1 MYATVYGLGKLFF
14 IYLII
19 LAIQAYVV
27 ITYTLHWKEHKKWI
41 PTFNDDDPKERES
54 LEKFI
59 NEKIQMLK
67 KKFESMSTNEF
78 LTYLMAD
85 EKNRIF
91 DYKDKKLYIFLW
103 EKVKLLDGK
112 YEFINRGYATQ
123 ETIDVPF
130 SDLVKKNN
138 YQVPFNEFKSQVV
151 VADMLYSL
159 NDRNINDGYKYY
171 WYDPIYKELVQ
182 KKSYAVQLKSKDFD
196 AFIGT
201 GFNIK
206 SISKEYSEIYYEN
219 IYKDRLYPISFFMFI
234 GSFLVYSF
242 IKENN
247 FWKVVILFLLIP
259 NIYILYYLNITED
272 VSSVEQEESRLK
284 AINDGVLSISFLV
297 SVNIF
302 ILNSL
307 ASNKNLINKP
317 IFLESSVI
325 FSLSLLLLLFSIY
338 KQTNFNSIA
347 DMKSNR
353 ITKQLTFNLVVY
365 YNLFIVINYL
375 LFIAKENQI
384 LKLK

>member
-41 PTFNDDDPKERES
+41 STFNDNDPKERNE
-54 LEKFI
+54 LEKVI
-59 NEKIQMLK
+59 NDKIQELK
-67 KKFESMSTNEF
+67 KKFEKESTNDF
-78 LTYLMAD
+78 INYLLD

-91 DYKDKKLYIFLW
+91 EYKGNKLYIFMW
-103 EKVKLLDGK
+103 EKVKMVDGN
-112 YEFINRGYATQ
+112 YDFISNIHVKQDDIGVR
-123 ETIDVPF
+123 F
-130 SDLVKKNN
+130 SDLVKKNI
-138 YQVPFNEFKSQVV
+138 YQVPFNEFKPENVI
-151 VADMLYSL
+151 ADMLYSL

-182 KKSYAVQLKSKDFD
+182 KKSFAIQLKKKDYD
-196 AFIGT
+196 GFIGA

-272 VSSVEQEESRLK
+272 VSSIEQEESRLK

>member
-41 PTFNDDDPKERES
+41 STFNDDDPKERNE
-54 LEKFI
+54 LEKVI
-59 NEKIQMLK
+59 NDKIQELK
-67 KKFESMSTNEF
+67 KKFEKESTNDF
-78 LTYLMAD
+78 INYLLD

-91 DYKDKKLYIFLW
+91 DYKGNKLYIFMW
-103 EKVKLLDGK
+103 EKVKMVDGN
-112 YEFINRGYATQ
+112 YDFISNIHVKQDDIGVR
-123 ETIDVPF
+123 F
-130 SDLVKKNN
+130 SDLVKKNI
-138 YQVPFNEFKSQVV
+138 YQVPFNEFKPENVI
-151 VADMLYSL
+151 ADMLYSL

-171 WYDPIYKELVQ
+171 WYDPIYRELVQ
-182 KKSYAVQLKSKDFD
+182 KKSFAIQLKKKDYD
-196 AFIGT
+196 GFIGA

-206 SISKEYSEIYYEN
+206 SISKEYSEIYYDN

-272 VSSVEQEESRLK
+272 VSSVEQEETRLK

-338 KQTNFNSIA
+338 KQTNFNNIA

>member
-41 PTFNDDDPKERES
+41 STFNEDDPKERNE
-54 LEKFI
+54 LEKVI
-59 NEKIQMLK
+59 NDKIQELK
-67 KKFESMSTNEF
+67 KKFEKESTNDF
-78 LTYLMAD
+78 INYLLD

-91 DYKDKKLYIFLW
+91 DYKGNKLYIFMW
-103 EKVKLLDGK
+103 EKVKMVDGN
-112 YEFINRGYATQ
+112 YDFISNIHVKQDDIGVR
-123 ETIDVPF
+123 F
-130 SDLVKKNN
+130 SDLVKKNI
-138 YQVPFNEFKSQVV
+138 YQVPFNEFKPENVI
-151 VADMLYSL
+151 ADMLYSL

-171 WYDPIYKELVQ
+171 WYDPIYRELVQ
-182 KKSYAVQLKSKDFD
+182 KKSFAIQLKKKDYD
-196 AFIGT
+196 GFIGA

-206 SISKEYSEIYYEN
+206 SISKEYSEIYYDN

-272 VSSVEQEESRLK
+272 VSSVEQEETRLK

>member
-41 PTFNDDDPKERES
+41 STFNDDDPKERNE
-54 LEKFI
+54 LEKVI
-59 NEKIQMLK
+59 NDKIQELK
-67 KKFESMSTNEF
+67 KKFEKESTNDF
-78 LTYLMAD
+78 INYLLD

-91 DYKDKKLYIFLW
+91 DYKGNKLYIFMW
-103 EKVKLLDGK
+103 EKVKMVDGN
-112 YEFINRGYATQ
+112 YDFISNIHVKQDDIGVR
-123 ETIDVPF
+123 F
-130 SDLVKKNN
+130 SDLVKKNI
-138 YQVPFNEFKSQVV
+138 YQVPFNEFKPENVI
-151 VADMLYSL
+151 ADMLYSL

-171 WYDPIYKELVQ
+171 WYDPIYRELVQ
-182 KKSYAVQLKSKDFD
+182 KKSFAIQLKKKDYD
-196 AFIGT
+196 GFIGA

-206 SISKEYSEIYYEN
+206 SISKEYSEIYYDN

>member
-41 PTFNDDDPKERES
+41 STFNEDDPKERNE
-54 LEKFI
+54 LEKVI
-59 NEKIQMLK
+59 NDKIQELK
-67 KKFESMSTNEF
+67 KKFEKESTNDF
-78 LTYLMAD
+78 INYLLD

-91 DYKDKKLYIFLW
+91 DYKGNKLYIFMW
-103 EKVKLLDGK
+103 EKVKMVDGN
-112 YEFINRGYATQ
+112 YDFISNIHVKQDDIGVR
-123 ETIDVPF
+123 F
-130 SDLVKKNN
+130 SDLVKKNI
-138 YQVPFNEFKSQVV
+138 YQVPFNEFKPENVI
-151 VADMLYSL
+151 ADMLYSL

-171 WYDPIYKELVQ
+171 WYDPIYRELVQ
-182 KKSYAVQLKSKDFD
+182 KKSFAIQLKKKDYD
-196 AFIGT
+196 GFIGA

-206 SISKEYSEIYYEN
+206 SISKEYSEIYYDN

-272 VSSVEQEESRLK
+272 VSSVEQEETRLK

-338 KQTNFNSIA
+338 KQTNFNNIA

>member
-41 PTFNDDDPKERES
+41 STFNDDDPKERNE
-54 LEKFI
+54 LEKVI
-59 NEKIQMLK
+59 NDKIQELK
-67 KKFESMSTNEF
+67 KKFEKESTNDF
-78 LTYLMAD
+78 INYLLD

-91 DYKDKKLYIFLW
+91 DYKGNKLYIFMW
-103 EKVKLLDGK
+103 EKVKMVDGN
-112 YEFINRGYATQ
+112 YDFISNIHVKQDDIGVR
-123 ETIDVPF
+123 F
-130 SDLVKKNN
+130 SDLVKKNI
-138 YQVPFNEFKSQVV
+138 YQVPFNEFKPENVI
-151 VADMLYSL
+151 ADMLYSL

-182 KKSYAVQLKSKDFD
+182 KKSFAIQLKKKDYD
-196 AFIGT
+196 GFIGA

-272 VSSVEQEESRLK
+272 VSSIEQEESRLK

>member
-41 PTFNDDDPKERES
+41 TTFNDDDPKERNE
-54 LEKFI
+54 LEKVI
-59 NEKIQMLK
+59 NDKIQELK
-67 KKFESMSTNEF
+67 KKFEKESTNDF
-78 LTYLMAD
+78 INYLLD

-91 DYKDKKLYIFLW
+91 DYKGNKLYIFMW
-103 EKVKLLDGK
+103 EKVKMVDGN
-112 YEFINRGYATQ
+112 YDFISNIHVKQDDIGVR
-123 ETIDVPF
+123 F
-130 SDLVKKNN
+130 SDLVKKNI
-138 YQVPFNEFKSQVV
+138 YQVPFNEFKPENVI
-151 VADMLYSL
+151 ADMLYSL

-182 KKSYAVQLKSKDFD
+182 KKSFAIQLKKKDYD
-196 AFIGT
+196 GFIGA

-206 SISKEYSEIYYEN
+206 SISKEYSEIYYDN

-272 VSSVEQEESRLK
+272 VSSVEQEETRLK

-338 KQTNFNSIA
+338 KQTNFNNIA